1 MKKYVLTDETLE
13 IGMTTLHRIKA
24 LVAFADVGIG
34 DTGGWVE
41 KESNLGQNGDAWV
54 YGNARVSG
62 NARVYDDA
70 RVFGNALVYGNAW
83 VSGNAHYMT
92 ISPIGS
98 RNDTITFTR
107 DKYGRIFADVG
118 CFYGSLSEFRA
129 EVRNT
134 HGDNNHAK
142 AYLLAAQL
150 AELRLDTTPI
160 EDKQEDGY
168 NED

>member
-1 MKKYVLTDETLE
+1 MTENDKLFHMKKYALTDETLE

-24 LVAFADVGIG
+24 LVAFADVEIG

-41 KESNLGQNGDAWV
+41 KESNLDQNGDAWI
-54 YGNARVSG
+54 YGNARVCG
-62 NARVYDDA
+62 NAYVYD
-70 RVFGNALVYGNAW
+70 
-83 VSGNAHYMT
+83 NAHYMT

-98 RNDTITFTR
+98 RNDTITFAR
-107 DKYGRIFADVG
+107 DKQGRIFANVG

-129 EVRNT
+129 KVRNT

-160 EDKQEDGY
+160 KTGTEDPTEVETDG
-168 NED
+168 D

>member
-1 MKKYVLTDETLE
+1 MTENDELFHTKKYALTDETLE

-24 LVAFADVGIG
+24 LVAFADVEIG

-41 KESNLGQNGDAWV
+41 KESNLGQDGDAWI
-54 YGNARVSG
+54 YGNAS
-62 NARVYDDA
+62 
-70 RVFGNALVYGNAW
+70 

-107 DKYGRIFADVG
+107 DKQGRIFADVG
-118 CFYGSLSEFRA
+118 RFYGSLSEFRA
-129 EVRNT
+129 KVRNT

-160 EDKQEDGY
+160 KTGTEDPTEVETDG
-168 NED
+168 D